1 MRIKFIPP
9 DPRAGL
15 IAEMEQGVAQRFIDQ
30 GLATTDLVEK
40 AAKPSEVPSDAP
52 AEAASEEKPER
63 RKAKR

>member
-30 GLATTDLVEK
+30 GLATADLAEK
-40 AAKPSEVPSDAP
+40 AATPSDAP
-52 AEAASEEKPER
+52 AEAAAEEKPGR
-63 RKAKR
+63 RRAKR

>member
-15 IAEMEQGVAQRFIDQ
+15 VAEMEQGVAQRFIDQ
-30 GLATTDLVEK
+30 GLATTDLLDN

>member
-40 AAKPSEVPSDAP
+40 AAKPSEVP

>member
-30 GLATTDLVEK
+30 GLATADLVEK
-40 AAKPSEVPSDAP
+40 AATPSDAP
-52 AEAASEEKPER
+52 AEVAAEAAADEKPER
-63 RKAKR
+63 RRAKR

>member
-40 AAKPSEVPSDAP
+40 ATTPSDAP
-52 AEAASEEKPER
+52 AEAAAKEKPER
-63 RKAKR
+63 RKAKQR

>member
-30 GLATTDLVEK
+30 GLATADLVEK
-40 AAKPSEVPSDAP
+40 AVKPSDAP
-52 AEAASEEKPER
+52 AEAAAEEKPGR
-63 RKAKR
+63 RGAKR

>member
-1 MRIKFIPP
+1 MRIKFILP

-40 AAKPSEVPSDAP
+40 AAKPSDAP
-52 AEAASEEKPER
+52 TEAAAEAAAEEKPWR
-63 RKAKR
+63 RGAKR

>member
-40 AAKPSEVPSDAP
+40 VATPFDAP
-52 AEAASEEKPER
+52 AEAAAEAAAEEKPGR
-63 RKAKR
+63 RRAKR

>member
-15 IAEMEQGVAQRFIDQ
+15 VAEMEQGVAQRFIGQ

-52 AEAASEEKPER
+52 AEAAAEEKPDR
-63 RKAKR
+63 RRSKR

>member
-40 AAKPSEVPSDAP
+40 AATPSDAP
-52 AEAASEEKPER
+52 AEAAAEEKPER
-63 RKAKR
+63 RRAKR